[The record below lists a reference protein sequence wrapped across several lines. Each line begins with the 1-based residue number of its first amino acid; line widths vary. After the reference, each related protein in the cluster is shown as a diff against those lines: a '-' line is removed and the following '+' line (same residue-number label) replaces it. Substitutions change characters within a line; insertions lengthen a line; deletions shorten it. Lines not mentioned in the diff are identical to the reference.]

1 MAQASLLEVL
11 ALSSGKSVGLTVE
24 QSIVSKV
31 KMLELR
37 HADIWLSWLK
47 IFHPNAL
54 LLEAVVLL
62 KTFAF
67 LSRIYCTELGYIVFI
82 WVVKHSSLL

>member
-37 HADIWLSWLK
+37 HADIW
-47 IFHPNAL
+47 
-54 LLEAVVLL
+54 
-62 KTFAF
+62 
-67 LSRIYCTELGYIVFI
+67 
-82 WVVKHSSLL
+82 